1 MRKYII
7 LISIIFFTAFSFA
20 QTTDAVF
27 KKIKKT
33 YTLNVDGS
41 MEYRY
46 QKELQLNSH
55 YAFNRLFGET
65 FVIYN
70 PDYEYVKIH
79 HAYTIMANGRK
90 VEVPENAFNKVLPR
104 AAANYPA
111 YNQMI
116 ELVITHT
123 ALEVGATIF
132 LDYSVIS
139 KPQYIKE
146 LMGTEI
152 LQERVAVDN
161 YEIVLKVPSRRALN
175 FSLLNSDIRP
185 KLMNDGT
192 FRTYLWQFK
201 EVKAQSYE
209 QSSPKGY
216 NMVPVIEFSTFS
228 DTKYEFDAFV
238 SQQAFKKSAIKG
250 LEDMIKESQNNTN
263 SELALAL
270 EIQKYIVNNISSKH
284 IPLAWH
290 NYQIQT
296 PEQVWDANVGSD
308 IEKANLLWQALD
320 QSGLK
325 TDFVALYP
333 FALYHKKQA
342 DLENVAAFGVLLKL
356 KDGTKLI
363 LSASENN
370 PKSLELSHPDCVVL
384 SLKNAEEI
392 KFRSS
397 DSLDPKLSVIQLK
410 SNITIDPNN
419 EIYGDMTIRFR
430 GTQFDY
436 IALQQDT
443 QRVKRY
449 LSNPLPYAE
458 EEESIEAHYIDAYN
472 GQFEIKIKGDA
483 TLKNQENYY
492 FWPLPY
498 VNTGIAS
505 KHLNTLPI
513 KRDFPLL
520 LSAINEEYTYII
532 TLPKSVEWVGNDIHI
547 SYKEDFGEMSIDI
560 FMLDGKLNI
569 TKKLWIY
576 ARTLELKQPD
586 SKMNVASVEIQINE
600 SILSVKE
607 YMAFREMMIDWNSD
621 RVNQLVFK
629 R

>member
-1 MRKYII
+1 MRKYI
-7 LISIIFFTAFSFA
+7 LSISIILFAAFSFA

-33 YTLNVDGS
+33 YTLNVDGTS
-41 MEYRY
+41 EYRY
-46 QKELQLNSH
+46 QKELQLNSQ

-132 LDYSVIS
+132 LDYSIIS

-146 LMGTEI
+146 LMGIEI
-152 LQERVAVDN
+152 LQESVAVDN
-161 YEIVLKVPSRRALN
+161 YEIVLKVPARRLLN
-175 FSLLNSDIRP
+175 YSLLNADIKP
-185 KLMNDGT
+185 KEENDGT
-192 FRTYLWQFK
+192 YRTYTWLFN

-209 QSSPKGY
+209 QASPKGY
-216 NMVPVIEFSTFS
+216 DLASVIEFSTFS
-228 DTKYEFDAFV
+228 DTRYEFDAFV

-250 LEDMIKESQNNTN
+250 LEDMIKECQKNTN

-270 EIQKYIVNNISSKH
+270 EIQKYIVNNISTKH
-284 IPLAWH
+284 IPLTWH

-296 PEQVWDANVGSD
+296 PKQVWDANVGSEV
-308 IEKANLLWQALD
+308 EKANLLWQALD
-320 QSGLK
+320 QIGLN
-325 TDFVALYP
+325 TDLVALYP
-333 FALYHKKQA
+333 FALYHEKQA
-342 DLENVAAFGVLLKL
+342 DLENTAAFGVLLEL

-384 SLKNAEEI
+384 SLKNAAEV

-397 DSLDPKLSVIQLK
+397 DSLDPKLSLIQLK
-410 SNITIDPNN
+410 SKITIDPNN
-419 EIYGDMTIRFR
+419 DIYGDMTVRLR
-430 GTQFDY
+430 GAQFDY

-443 QRVKRY
+443 QRIKRY
-449 LSNPLPYAE
+449 ISNPPPFAKE
-458 EEESIEAHYIDAYN
+458 EIIEAHYIDAYN
-472 GQFEIKIKGDA
+472 GQFELKIKGDA
-483 TLKNQENYY
+483 KLKNQENYY
-492 FWPLPY
+492 FWSMPY
-498 VNTGIAS
+498 VNNGIAA
-505 KHLNTLPI
+505 KH
-513 KRDFPLL
+513 
-520 LSAINEEYTYII
+520 
-532 TLPKSVEWVGNDIHI
+532 
-547 SYKEDFGEMSIDI
+547 
-560 FMLDGKLNI
+560 
-569 TKKLWIY
+569 
-576 ARTLELKQPD
+576 
-586 SKMNVASVEIQINE
+586 
-600 SILSVKE
+600 
-607 YMAFREMMIDWNSD
+607 
-621 RVNQLVFK
+621 
-629 R
+629 